1 MKNHSHTMNSIKVI
15 LLCPISLLVAYFA
28 SLNPSFSEWY
38 AVNVYP
44 LISKSINSLTAK
56 VDFSIAE
63 IVFVSFAAIILLYTL
78 YTIIKLFFGE
88 KRLRRLFDFVLNLG
102 AIASIVCFVF
112 VFFCGINYHRLTFT
126 EVSGLEV
133 KDSSVQELYFLCNS
147 LADNVNSIRDS
158 LIEDEKGVSKTVL
171 SMDDLSKKCKEAYD
185 TLESEY
191 PTLISGYSVSKPVYF
206 SEAMSYTGITG
217 IFFPFTYE
225 ANVNVDIPVFSI
237 PSTICH
243 ELTHLRG
250 YMREDE
256 ANFIAYLAC
265 KASDEPF
272 IQYSGC
278 ILALTHSINRLYGE
292 DTDLYYEIYDKLS
305 DKVKSDLRFSNS
317 YWAAHEGVV
326 EEISDKVNDV
336 YLKVNQQNDG
346 VKSYGRMVDLLLAEL
361 RKDAVSE

>member
-1 MKNHSHTMNSIKVI
+1 MKNYSHIMNSIKVI
-15 LLCPISLLVAYFA
+15 LLCPISLLVAYFM
-28 SLNPSFSEWY
+28 SLNPSWAEWY
-38 AVNVYP
+38 AVNIYP
-44 LISKSINSLTAK
+44 LLAKSINSITSK

-63 IVFVSFAAIILLYTL
+63 AVVICFAAIILIYTL
-78 YTIIKLFFGE
+78 YTLIKLIFGE
-88 KRLRRLFDFVLNLG
+88 KRLHRLIDYILNL
-102 AIASIVCFVF
+102 AATASIICFIF

-133 KDSSVQELYFLCNS
+133 KDSTTQELYNLCYD
-147 LADNVNSIRDS
+147 LTYKVNSIRETLSEDERGVVTTNLPVDS
-158 LIEDEKGVSKTVL
+158 LAQ
-171 SMDDLSKKCKEAYD
+171 KCKDSYD

-191 PTLISGYSVSKPVYF
+191 PTLVAGYSASKKVYF

-237 PSTICH
+237 PSTMCH

-256 ANFIAYLAC
+256 ANFISYLAC
-265 KASDEPF
+265 KASNEPF
-272 IQYSGC
+272 IQYSGY
-278 ILALTHSINRLYGE
+278 ILALTHSINRLYGDDSE
-292 DTDLYYEIYDKLS
+292 MYYKIYDELS
-305 DKVKSDLRFSNS
+305 DKVKTDLRFSNS

-336 YLKVNQQNDG
+336 YLKVNQQDDG
-346 VKSYGRMVDLLLAEL
+346 VKSYGRMVDLLLAEF
-361 RKDAVSE
+361 RNGTVEE